1 MVKQEKGEIMQLKMF
16 LLAGLLVL
24 GVSLSAENLL
34 VNGDFKQQK
43 NSLPAAWSVVGKIDV
58 TSKISGGVTPESGV
72 VCFSVSP
79 GKNNGSLRQNV
90 RQKVQVGKKYRLSV
104 AMKGENFKAAD
115 WGFLLINRNW
125 KGNVGMRRFALK
137 DSWRKMS
144 KVVTVPAEWTD
155 VTAVLFAAQL
165 EGKLMVSD
173 VKIEAVK

>member
-1 MVKQEKGEIMQLKMF
+1 MKQEKGKIMQLKMF

-104 AMKGENFKAAD
+104 AMKVHAHGLISLENWEKFYNTCKD
-115 WGFLLINRNW
+115 WERD
-125 KGNVGMRRFALK
+125 GNAIRDEDGIIIYRT
-137 DSWRKMS
+137 DEDGYWH
-144 KVVTVPAEWTD
+144 KVR
-155 VTAVLFAAQL
+155 
-165 EGKLMVSD
+165 
-173 VKIEAVK
+173 